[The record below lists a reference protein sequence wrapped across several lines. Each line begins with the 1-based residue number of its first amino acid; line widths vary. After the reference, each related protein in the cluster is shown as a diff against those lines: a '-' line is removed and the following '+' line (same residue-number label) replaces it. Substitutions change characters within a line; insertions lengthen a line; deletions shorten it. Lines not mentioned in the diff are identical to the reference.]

1 MRGAV
6 SKSARQA
13 WISAGAP
20 ILGLV
25 AIVAMA
31 ALAIFL
37 NFAQQQNRGF
47 VQGSQRLVQNTIDG
61 KSRAVADITLD
72 FASWNDAYQAVSVRW
87 NGQWVSDN
95 FYSGVTDGL
104 VIFTADG
111 AVRHTWVADSQR
123 NNAQRLS
130 VGLVRA
136 ARAIPGF
143 AQLPRAPTAAGT
155 VTHALVSLDGRL
167 AIIAVAPI
175 APEDDAERIAQFA
188 RRPASYLAVVQ
199 VLEPDEIAEMGRALD
214 LGDFVFDGQSD
225 GATAHSVRLPVND
238 ANGRVIGA
246 LQWRDARP
254 GDAALASQLLPVVL
268 GLLLIGALTIVVAR
282 ALVMRQVKAS
292 SRAEAALESS
302 RLKSEFISM
311 MSHELRTPLNA
322 IIGYAELIQEEG
334 PRSPAYQAVR
344 DDADQILS
352 AARHLHQL
360 VNDILDQSRIEAG
373 HLQLRPER
381 LMIWELFAEIE
392 DLMAPSARARGIKL
406 EISAQDDAM
415 YVIADHQRVRQCLL
429 NLVSNAIKFTK
440 DGAVSVRARHA
451 GRNGVACITF
461 DVLDDGIGI
470 DPTQAATLFEP
481 FAQANEDI
489 QREYGGAGLGLS
501 ISRKLARAMGGDI
514 TFVSELG
521 KGSCFSLNLPVKRD
535 ATAVAAFGVAKV
547 LN

>member
-1 MRGAV
+1 M
-6 SKSARQA
+6 
-13 WISAGAP
+13 
-20 ILGLV
+20 GLV
-25 AIVAMA
+25 AIVAIA

-47 VQGSQRLVQNTIDG
+47 VEGSQRLVQNTIDG
-61 KSRAVADITLD
+61 RSRSVADITLD

-111 AVRHTWVADSQR
+111 VVRHTWVADSQR
-123 NNAQRLS
+123 NNAQRLTI
-130 VGLVRA
+130 GLVRA
-136 ARAIPGF
+136 ARAMPSF
-143 AQLPRAPTAAGT
+143 AQLPHAPTAAGT
-155 VTHALVSLDGRL
+155 VAHGLISLDGRL
-167 AIIAVAPI
+167 ALIAVAPI
-175 APEDDAERIAQFA
+175 APEEDAERIAQLA

-199 VLEPDEIAEMGRALD
+199 VLEPNEIAEIGRSLD
-214 LGDFVFDGQSD
+214 LGDFAFDAERED
-225 GATAHSVRLPVND
+225 AAAHAVRLPVHD
-238 ANGRVIGA
+238 ANGQPIGA

-254 GDAALASQLLPVVL
+254 GDAALASQLVPVVL

-292 SRAEAALESS
+292 SHAEAALESS

-381 LMIWELFAEIE
+381 LMVWELFTEIE
-392 DLMAPSARARGIKL
+392 DLMAPSARARGINL
-406 EISAQDDAM
+406 EISAQDDRM
-415 YVIADHQRVRQCLL
+415 HLIADHHRVRQCLL

-440 DGAVSVRARHA
+440 DGTVSLRARHA
-451 GRNGVACITF
+451 GRNGIACITF

-470 DPTQAATLFEP
+470 DAAQAATLFEP
-481 FAQANEDI
+481 FAQANEGI

-535 ATAVAAFGVAKV
+535 VAASPLFTPAGV
-547 LN
+547 